1 MPRSNKNKKKN
12 QKTNSSNTSNNT
24 MSNNNSTT
32 TNNNGSAV
40 IDSKM
45 IANLNAMASQDPNL
59 YSLMQKVVKGIATPE
74 EVEEFKT
81 YITMAQEMV
90 SDDTSKNT
98 SNLTKIPNVTLT
110 FTYDV
115 DRVSRCMYKAFE
127 SEPANDFLMKKFFNV
142 PIEEYCSQ
150 YRIHAYMHLINA
162 YFYDNG
168 AEFIQAN
175 DFHAVAIWT
184 APEILVKVPR
194 TNDET
199 FNKVFFDDLEE
210 VKQKLLPDGMKY
222 YYLFCIGR
230 NPDDITTKGSVRS
243 IFEYYKERADRENVA
258 ICLEAISDKARSVY
272 EYFGFKNYKTFKY
285 GVGEFDSKGQMD
297 KNGEGFTGYLML
309 YHKDADRLFN
319 KL

>member
-1 MPRSNKNKKKN
+1 MARNNKNKKN
-12 QKTNSSNTSNNT
+12 QKNNNT
-24 MSNNNSTT
+24 NTLTSTMNNATT
-32 TNNNGSAV
+32 SGNGSVV

-45 IANLNAMASQDPNL
+45 IANLNAMASQDPKL
-59 YSLMQKVVKGIATPE
+59 YSLMQKVVKGTATPE
-74 EVEEFKT
+74 EVEQFKA
-81 YITMAQEMV
+81 YISMAQDMV
-90 SDDTSKNT
+90 SDDTPKNT
-98 SNLTKIPNVTLT
+98 SNLTKISNVTLT

-127 SEPANDFLMKKFFNV
+127 SVPANDFLMKKFFNV
-142 PIEEYCSQ
+142 SIDEYCSQ

-162 YFYDNG
+162 HFYDNG

-175 DFHAVAIWT
+175 NFHAVAIWT

-210 VKQKLLPDGMKY
+210 VKQKVLPNGMKY

-230 NPDDITTKGSVRS
+230 DPDDVTTKGSVRS

-285 GVGEFDSKGQMD
+285 GVGEVDSKGHVD
-297 KNGEGFTGYLML
+297 KNGEGFTGYLMI
-309 YHKDADRLFN
+309 YHKDAEKLFN